1 MSTEHAAASD
11 NTFNVVTW
19 NVLLDKT
26 KTKARLIAPQSAR
39 LDSQINT
46 LLELDLDTIDVAMI
60 QEAEKVTETRE
71 TEEIHCGEEMARA
84 LGYHAGFW
92 FEHNT
97 SRRGGDHIGVFGAQV
112 YDAEKFALPHDKLAV
127 ITMIG
132 ETAVV
137 GIHFRKERIGPMR
150 IDQAEA
156 LIERMEGMEHVVL
169 VGDPNALAIQKPR
182 RLLHQAGFESAF
194 HLIGQRNPKTHPTPE
209 YRKIF
214 YPPIHRPLLPRGTA
228 SDIIYVRGMEVHNAF
243 RFHGD
248 SDHYGLAAQVSPTLA
263 A

>member
-1 MSTEHAAASD
+1 MTAERTTYPNH
-11 NTFNVVTW
+11 FNAITW

-26 KTKARLIAPQSAR
+26 KTKARLIAPQASR

-46 LLELDLDTIDVAMI
+46 LAELDLDTIDVAMI
-60 QEAEKVTETRE
+60 QEAEKVKETSE

-84 LGYHAGFW
+84 LGFHAGFW

-97 SRRGGDHIGVFGAQV
+97 SRRSGDHIGVFGGQV
-112 YDAEKFALPHDKLAV
+112 YDAEKIVLPHDKLAV

-132 ETAVV
+132 ETAVI
-137 GIHFRKERIGPMR
+137 GIHFRKEHIGPMR
-150 IDQAEA
+150 TDQAEV

-169 VGDPNALAIQKPR
+169 MGDPNALAMQKPR

-194 HLIGQRNPKTHPTPE
+194 HLVGQRNPKTHPTPE

-214 YPPIHRPLLPRGTA
+214 YPPIHRPLLPKGTA
-228 SDIIYVRGMEVHNAF
+228 SDIIYVRGMNVHKAF

-248 SDHYGLAAQVSPTLA
+248 SDHYGLAAEVSPQLT
-263 A
+263 